1 MRINSQRMRFTPTAT
16 ELGQLNTMLKKGTHG
31 ALPRRTRQMR
41 SALLIACLLSYFVS
55 SAVAQQS
62 PSNEM
67 RLLPE
72 NPTVAQEPSQTAPS
86 NVPVGTAVAPAVP
99 VTGVAAF
106 SPAGAAIAP
115 AKQHRVRTILISV
128 GIVLG
133 TAAAV
138 GTVVALANASPSRPQ
153 GAR

>member
-1 MRINSQRMRFTPTAT
+1 MCITSQRMRFIPVAT
-16 ELGQLNTMLKKGTHG
+16 ELRRLKSMGEKLTNG
-31 ALPRRTRQMR
+31 ALHKKPMKIK
-41 SALLIACLLSYFVS
+41 SALLIVCLLAYFVS

-62 PSNEM
+62 GSNEAQ
-67 RLLPE
+67 LLPE
-72 NPTVAQEPSQTAPS
+72 NPAVAQEPRPAAPS

-99 VTGVAAF
+99 VTGITAF

-138 GTVVALANASPSRPQ
+138 GTVVALANASPSRPP